1 MLPLWFCQMP
11 KISKRWSSDFWNS
24 LSVAFICWIISG
36 YNCCLQKSGQEVASS
51 VPKSRVLNQDSFFFF
66 FYCLSFALLCSMSG
80 NFHSASVVKWA
91 SNSGHLAFTF
101 EFFITQVWFIVLDLH
116 PPQPFLFSR
125 ILFVSYSLFWKSFHC
140 NFLYNVC
147 NSESHFAIILV
158 EKFHLYGKLQVL
170 GACVTW

>member
-1 MLPLWFCQMP
+1 MGCCLLLWFCQMP

-24 LSVAFICWIISG
+24 LSVASFLVTIAVSKNQARKLPAVFQRAGYWIRT
-36 YNCCLQKSGQEVASS
+36 L
-51 VPKSRVLNQDSFFFF
+51 FF
-66 FYCLSFALLCSMSG
+66 FYCLSFALLCSMNG

-101 EFFITQVWFIVLDLH
+101 EFFITQLWFIVLDLH

-158 EKFHLYGKLQVL
+158 EKFDLYGKLQVL